1 MSVMNKHRSGIFF
14 YVFYIAMLY
23 VLLSWNN
30 GEIAPPMY
38 MRLAYL
44 ALLLIPVTFFKR
56 YVFFYPII
64 LTIFVSI
71 SKFMFSFSYMPTDPD
86 IYCLLTFL
94 WFIIVKSAGW
104 IQLPNSN
111 RQLSSFLLVCLL
123 YISFVDLMDKASFSA
138 ISYCIF
144 IVYLFLSS
152 IKAKVSASSLLTSFS
167 IVSLVLAAS
176 FILFRDQFALDYYSS
191 NYVASGLERSSWT
204 DPNYFGCL
212 IGVGVVSAMIKMR
225 NFGRMSSYEKIFYI
239 AVCVLS
245 LIAIVINASRGAVLA
260 VGVSFVV
267 NIIFT
272 HSKARYK
279 VMLSLGVVA
288 LLIILYTNDFFDLL
302 FYRIENDYSGEGSG
316 RVGIWETKMNSFLSS
331 SNPLNMVFGYG
342 NQGGVHLGYSYM
354 RGFHNDF
361 IAIIVEYGILGFL
374 MMMYLFFRQISR
386 AQKASGARSASIVIL
401 SFLFT
406 VMMTLEPLTI
416 GYLPYWLIVYL
427 FIMVSLET
435 QSLE

>member
-1 MSVMNKHRSGIFF
+1 
-14 YVFYIAMLY
+14 MLY

-38 MRLAYL
+38 MRFAYL

-71 SKFMFSFSYMPTDPD
+71 SKFMFSFSYMPTDAN
-86 IYCLLTFL
+86 IYCFLTVL
-94 WFIIVKSAGW
+94 WLVFVKSAGW
-104 IQLPNSN
+104 IQVPNSN

-123 YISFVDLMDKASFSA
+123 YISFVDVIDKGSFSS

-144 IVYLFLSS
+144 IVCIFLSS
-152 IKAKVSASSLLTSFS
+152 IKTKVSASSLLTAFS
-167 IVSLVLAAS
+167 IVSLVLAVS
-176 FILFRDQFALDYYSS
+176 FILFREQFASDYYSS

-212 IGVGVVSAMIKMR
+212 IGVGVVSAMIKLR
-225 NFGRMSSYEKIFYI
+225 NFDGMSSFEKVFYI

-245 LIAIVINASRGAVLA
+245 LLAIVINASRGAVLA
-260 VGVSFVV
+260 VGVAFVV
-267 NIIFT
+267 NIFLT
-272 HSKARYK
+272 RSKAMYK
-279 VMLSLGVVA
+279 IMFSAGVVA
-288 LLIILYTNDFFDLL
+288 LLIILYTNDYFDLL

-316 RVGIWETKMNSFLSS
+316 RVGIWEVKMNSFMSS
-331 SNPLNMVFGYG
+331 SNPLNMFFGYG
-342 NQGGVHLGYSYM
+342 NQGGVNLGYSYA

-361 IAIIVEYGILGFL
+361 IAILVEYGIIGFL
-374 MMMYLFFRQISR
+374 MVMCLFFRQVCG
-386 AQKASGARSASIVIL
+386 AQRKSGARSASIIIL

-427 FIMVSLET
+427 FIMVSLEK